1 MDGHAAVRVLGG
13 ARNVIPIDSQVWP
26 LEVLGALFVT
36 GAGFALLVT
45 ITLGAVVRRYRRG
58 LAADLDKG
66 LRDVLPQFSA
76 NRLMAVCLA
85 GSAAIAALA
94 AVLTGSLALAFGL
107 ALVAVLT
114 PTVSARWVRKRRR
127 DRFRS
132 QLPDLMML
140 MAGSLRAGAGLNL
153 ALSRV
158 AAAVPAPASRE
169 LDVLLQSV
177 RMGTPLYQSL
187 FALERRM
194 PFEEVTLWA
203 TALRIGA
210 DSGAG
215 MAAVL
220 ESLSDSMRRKL
231 VLEQKVQALTAQGR
245 LQAWVMSL
253 LPVIVLVL
261 LRWVD
266 PHAFMTLVH
275 TAGGRWLL
283 CIVAVSQLLGF
294 LHIRRIVHIE
304 V

>member
-1 MDGHAAVRVLGG
+1 MT
-13 ARNVIPIDSQVWP
+13 PIDSQVWP
-26 LEVLGALFVT
+26 LEALGALFVT

-45 ITLGAVVRRYRRG
+45 ISLGAVVRRYRRG

-94 AVLTGSLALAFGL
+94 AVLTGSLALASAL

-114 PTVSARWVRKRRR
+114 PTVSARWMRKRRR

-283 CIVAVSQLLGF
+283 GIVAVSQLLGF